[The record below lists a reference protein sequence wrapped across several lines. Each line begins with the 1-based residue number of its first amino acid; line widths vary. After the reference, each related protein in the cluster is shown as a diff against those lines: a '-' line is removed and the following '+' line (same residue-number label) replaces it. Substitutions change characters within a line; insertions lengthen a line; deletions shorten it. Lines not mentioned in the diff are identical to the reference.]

1 MKRAALFLLLLAATV
16 HGDKVVQ
23 FQQGGIRIMG
33 GGNIIFGNQQV
44 TTLADAAPAVP
55 TLRWKNGET
64 LPGELVGASENS
76 LSWKSAFFDDPL
88 QLKWDVIDRIDWP
101 ANPEQPK
108 DPFAIALRDGSFIYG
123 DLAAIN
129 ANAITIHSTRHG
141 DAVLK
146 QSEVLIIRR
155 RENAK
160 LVYAGPTGDVGWE
173 PMVNQQDGSVARN
186 SGQFDTTSPV
196 VTGPG
201 GALLIRSWNRSA
213 FLNVTLPQALDVE
226 FRLHSSKRP
235 EFLVALG
242 GNVREPLRVETWD
255 NVLVLAAGDQFK
267 IIRRIQDDERNIAL
281 RVCWDPATQECSV
294 FAPSG
299 EQITTWKLSTPPS
312 TSSPGFVVQNRGL
325 DLSLDELRVR
335 AWDGKAPGRVDSK
348 QIRVDLDDGRTLG
361 GTSVSG
367 SQGMLSVQSPGSSS
381 MASFPLSQVDAIVF
395 SSEAPQVPAHATSL
409 AFNDETLLF
418 GRLAGLDNGR
428 AAFATSFTSQ
438 PLSVQMDSPRQLLVA
453 PTELPAT
460 ASAGDLNDVAL
471 RTSPTANDTSPT
483 TLDDQDRIALQD
495 TALHGKLGTTA
506 DGALGWMPIGGVTA
520 ARPTGTLPIE
530 ITRAVAKN
538 APLPSDP
545 ALFYL
550 TSGDI
555 LPGTLRSLDRTGIQF
570 ESSLMDARQIPSAE
584 LEAIEFSPATHLDVQ
599 GFNDPAWQVIKGDDK
614 SVRRDGNS
622 LGMDAG
628 AAVGMSSLMECGDFS
643 FKYTSSGFSALR
655 VRLFCAG
662 KDEANSTNILLCNT
676 GAQFSSGLETTPGQ
690 LDNQFQIRTQPGA
703 PVKVRFKME
712 NNTVELFVN
721 DISAGQ
727 FPVDP
732 ANCPG
737 SGVIF
742 EPASVWG
749 NGVFTVS
756 LSDFN
761 AHPVVGRTWLPE
773 VNADIRKQV
782 LTVPRFQ
789 RDDPPRHV
797 LLAANGDVLRGEIQA
812 ATDTHFGFRCGMENL
827 NVPRERVRAVVW
839 LQPPPKVTA
848 PAAAGTDPAPDDPP
862 SANPLN
868 DAINVRTILRQI
880 DLSSVLNF
888 LRSQDHALKIEA
900 PDEAIGHRIEALR
913 IGGQTVAE
921 SLTEICARFN
931 LHYRLDPDN
940 TVVLEMPDSAG
951 AAGMLAKTYWI
962 KPDALPA
969 GASAQDMLSAK
980 GVTFPKGASVDWPA
994 HSGVLTMINT
1004 DANQG
1009 KLAALVTSDF
1019 GGSLGAPTHWI
1030 ELTSGGRLALAVDK
1044 FTPDFIFAHQPT
1056 YGAIKIP
1063 MAQVAAIRTTPPPPT
1078 AASRALE
1085 DWHLVNAPEPV
1096 IPAGNGEASPL
1107 LGKDAPTFT
1116 LPMLTGGDFDLSAEK
1131 GHVVVLDFW
1140 ATWCGPCVR
1149 SLPGLVKLVDAFPAE
1164 KVRLFGINQGEAPE
1178 QVKHFL
1184 EAHGLRLRVAM
1195 DADQGIGRKYGVD
1208 AIPRTIIVGPDGKVA
1223 WDQTGYDPDGEAGAT
1238 EVIQKLLGTPPAPAP

>member
-1 MKRAALFLLLLAATV
+1 MKRAALFLLLLATTA
-16 HGDKVVQ
+16 HGEKVVHHPVGS
-23 FQQGGIRIMG
+23 FRVPAGSSML
-33 GGNIIFGNQQV
+33 FGNQQV

-76 LSWKSAFFDDPL
+76 LSWKSAIFDDPL
-88 QLKWDVIDRIDWP
+88 QLRWDVIDRIDWP
-101 ANPEQPK
+101 ANPEPPK

-129 ANAITIHSTRHG
+129 GDAITIHSTRHG

-146 QSEVLIIRR
+146 RSEVLSIRR
-155 RENAK
+155 RQNAK

-173 PMVNQQDGSVARN
+173 PMFNQQDGSVARN

-267 IIRRIQDDERNIAL
+267 IIRRVQDDERSIAL
-281 RVCWDPATQECSV
+281 RVCWNPATQLCSV

-299 EQITTWKLSTPPS
+299 EPITTWKLSTTPAA
-312 TSSPGFVVQNRGL
+312 SSPGFVVQNRGL

-335 AWDGKAPGRVDSK
+335 AWDGKAPGRVDPR

-367 SQGMLSVQSPGSSS
+367 SQGTLSVQVPGSAS
-381 MASFPLSQVDAIVF
+381 MDSFPLGQVDAIVF
-395 SSEAPQVPAHATSL
+395 STDAPQVPAHATSL

-418 GRLAGLDNGR
+418 GHLAGLDKGR
-428 AAFATSFTSQ
+428 AAFATSFSNQ

-453 PTELPAT
+453 PAEQPA
-460 ASAGDLNDVAL
+460 
-471 RTSPTANDTSPT
+471 TANDTAPT

-495 TALHGKLGTTA
+495 TTLHGKLSTTA
-506 DGALGWMPIGGVTA
+506 DGALGWIPIGGITA
-520 ARPTGTLPIE
+520 SRPTGTLPIE
-530 ITRAVAKN
+530 ITRTVPKN

-555 LPGTLRSLDRTGIQF
+555 LPGSLRSLDRTGIQF
-570 ESSLMDARQIPSAE
+570 ESSLMAARQLPSAQ
-584 LEAIEFSPATHLDVQ
+584 LEAIEFSPARHLDVQ
-599 GFNDPAWQVIKGDDK
+599 GFSDPAWQVIKGDDK

-628 AAVGMSSLMECGDFS
+628 AAVGLSSLMECGDFS
-643 FKYTSSGFSALR
+643 FKYSSTGVSALR

-662 KDEANSTNILLCNT
+662 NDEANSTNILLCNS

-690 LDNQFQIRTQPGA
+690 LDNQFQIRTQPGE

-737 SGVIF
+737 AGVIF
-742 EPASVWG
+742 EPAGAWG
-749 NGVFTVS
+749 NSVFTVS
-756 LSDFN
+756 LSDFS
-761 AHPVVGRTWLPE
+761 AHSVVGRTCLPE

-797 LLAANGDVLRGEIQA
+797 LLAANGDVLRGEIEA
-812 ATDTHFGFRCGMENL
+812 ATDTHFGFHCGMETL

-839 LQPPPKVTA
+839 LQPPPKDAA
-848 PAAAGTDPAPDDPP
+848 PATTASDPAPDDPP

-868 DAINVRTILRQI
+868 DPINVRTILHQI

-888 LRSQDHALKIEA
+888 LRAQDHALKIEA
-900 PDEAIGHRIEALR
+900 PEDAIGHRIEALR

-921 SLTEICARFN
+921 SLTEICARFD

-940 TVVLEMPDSAG
+940 TVVLEMPDSAA
-951 AAGMLAKTYWI
+951 AAGMLAKTYWL

-969 GASAQDMLSAK
+969 GASAQDTLSAK
-980 GVTFPKGASVDWPA
+980 GITFPKGASVEWPA
-994 HSGVLTMINT
+994 HSGVLTMVNT
-1004 DANQG
+1004 DANQA
-1009 KLAALVTSDF
+1009 KLAALIASDF
-1019 GGSLGAPTHWI
+1019 GGSLGTPTHWI
-1030 ELTSGGRLALAVDK
+1030 ELTSGGRIALAVDK
-1044 FTPDFIFAHQPT
+1044 FAPDFISAHHPV

-1063 MAQVAAIRTTPPPPT
+1063 MAQVVAIRTTAPPPT

-1096 IPAGNGEASPL
+1096 IPAGNGENSPL
-1107 LGKDAPTFT
+1107 LGKDAPVFT

-1184 EAHGLRLRVAM
+1184 EAHGLRLRVPM

-1208 AIPRTIIVGPDGKVA
+1208 AIPRTIIIGPDGKVA
-1223 WDQTGYDPDGEAGAT
+1223 WDQTGYDPDSEAGAT
-1238 EVIQKLLGTPPAPAP
+1238 EVIQKLLDPPPAPAK